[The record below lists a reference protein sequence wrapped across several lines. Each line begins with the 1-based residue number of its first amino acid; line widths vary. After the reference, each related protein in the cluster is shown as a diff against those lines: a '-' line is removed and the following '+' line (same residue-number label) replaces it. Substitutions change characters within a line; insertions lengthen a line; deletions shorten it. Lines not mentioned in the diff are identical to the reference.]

1 MAEFFQILSRDYMR
15 NAFIVGITMAI
26 SLALLGVSLVL
37 KKHSMIGDGLSH
49 VGFGA
54 VAVAVCFGFTP
65 IYFAIP
71 MVILA
76 SFLILYLAN
85 KSKVFADSAIAI
97 FSTLALAIGY
107 AAIEL
112 GEGINFNLGNY
123 LYGSLLGV
131 NLEDVILSICVF
143 IVVVLV
149 FILLYNRI
157 FTVTFDE
164 TFSKSTGTKT
174 TLMNIIIS
182 VLTSVTIVVGMK
194 LMGALLITSL
204 IIFPVLS
211 ARQIVKTFKKVTI
224 FSVIFGA
231 LSFTIG
237 LLICSIVMNL
247 PIGSSIVFTSFI
259 LCMICLLIG
268 KIMKKKC

>member
-1 MAEFFQILSRDYMR
+1 MAELFQILLREYIR
-15 NAFIVGITMAI
+15 NAFIVGLTMAI

-49 VGFGA
+49 VVFGA

-65 IYFAIP
+65 LYFAIP

-85 KSKVFADSAIAI
+85 KSKAFADSAIAI

-112 GEGINFNLGNY
+112 GEGVNFNLGNY
-123 LYGSLLGV
+123 LYGSLFGLE
-131 NLEDVILSICVF
+131 LEDVILSLSVFF
-143 IVVVLV
+143 IVVIVY
-149 FILLYNRI
+149 ILLYNKI

-174 TLMNIIIS
+174 TVINIVIS

-194 LMGALLITSL
+194 VMGALLITSL

-211 ARQIVKTFKKVTI
+211 ARQIVKTFKRVTV
-224 FSVIFGA
+224 FSVIFGIV
-231 LSFTIG
+231 SFIIG
-237 LLICSIVMNL
+237 LLLSCIIRRL

-259 LCMICLLIG
+259 LCMICVLIG
-268 KIMKKKC
+268 KLMKRK

>member
-1 MAEFFQILSRDYMR
+1 MTELFQILSREYIR
-15 NAFIVGITMAI
+15 NAFIVGLTMAI

-65 IYFAIP
+65 LYFAIP

-85 KSKVFADSAIAI
+85 KSKAFADSAIAI

-112 GEGINFNLGNY
+112 GEGVNFNLGNY
-123 LYGSLLGV
+123 LYGSLFGLE
-131 NLEDVILSICVF
+131 LEDVILSLSVFF
-143 IVVVLV
+143 IVVIVY
-149 FILLYNRI
+149 ILLYNKI

-174 TLMNIIIS
+174 TVINIVIS

-194 LMGALLITSL
+194 VMGALLITSL

-211 ARQIVKTFKKVTI
+211 ARQIVKTFKHVTI
-224 FSVIFGA
+224 FSVIFGVV
-231 LSFTIG
+231 SFSIG
-237 LLICSIVMNL
+237 LLICCIITSL
-247 PIGSSIVFTSFI
+247 PIGSSIVFTSFV
-259 LCMICLLIG
+259 LCMICVLIG
-268 KIMKKKC
+268 KIIKRK